1 MIKSNGIDKAR
12 VAVFISGKG
21 SNLKSLIKFSF
32 KKNSKFKISLI
43 VSNNSKALGLKYAK
57 LFKVKKKIINY
68 KNKRLTEND
77 LIKKLKKERI
87 NIICLAGFMKI
98 ISKNFIKRFGGKIL
112 NIHPSLLPKYPGLN
126 THKKVLENKDSEHG
140 VTVHLV
146 NEGLDSGPIIGFI
159 KLKIYDTESEKDLES
174 RIHNLEHYIYPKI
187 LSELQEGKIVI
198 KDGEIFRE
206 EILHKNGKEYF
217 I

>member
-1 MIKSNGIDKAR
+1 MNKRLS
-12 VAVFISGKG
+12 VAILLSGNG
-21 SNLKSLIKFSF
+21 SNLQAIIDNIKIGELKADIKIVISN
-32 KKNSKFKISLI
+32 KKEAF
-43 VSNNSKALGLKYAK
+43 GLKRAEENGIKSVFVDHKKFESREAFDEK
-57 LFKVKKKIINY
+57 LSKII
-68 KNKRLTEND
+68 
-77 LIKKLKKERI
+77 KKE
-87 NIICLAGFMKI
+87 NVDLVVLAGFMRILGSDFIRNFHCKI
-98 ISKNFIKRFGGKIL
+98 I

-146 NEGLDSGPIIGFI
+146 DEGLDSGPIIGFI
-159 KLKIYDTESEKDLES
+159 KLKIFDTESEKDLEG

-198 KDGEIFRE
+198 KDGEILRE
-206 EILHKNGKEYF
+206 EILYKNGKEYF

>member
-1 MIKSNGIDKAR
+1 MNKRLSLAILL
-12 VAVFISGKG
+12 SGNG
-21 SNLKSLIKFSF
+21 SNLQAILDNIKFGELKADIKIVISN
-32 KKNSKFKISLI
+32 KKEAF
-43 VSNNSKALGLKYAK
+43 GLKRAEENGIKNFFVDHKKFESREAFDEK
-57 LFKVKKKIINY
+57 LSKII
-68 KNKRLTEND
+68 
-77 LIKKLKKERI
+77 KKE
-87 NIICLAGFMKI
+87 NVDLVVLAGFMRILGSGFIRNFHSKI
-98 ISKNFIKRFGGKIL
+98 I

-146 NEGLDSGPIIGFI
+146 DEGLDSGPIIGFI
-159 KLKIYDTESEKDLES
+159 KLKIFNTESEKDLES

-198 KDGEIFRE
+198 KDGEILRE
-206 EILHKNGKEYF
+206 EILYKNGKEYF